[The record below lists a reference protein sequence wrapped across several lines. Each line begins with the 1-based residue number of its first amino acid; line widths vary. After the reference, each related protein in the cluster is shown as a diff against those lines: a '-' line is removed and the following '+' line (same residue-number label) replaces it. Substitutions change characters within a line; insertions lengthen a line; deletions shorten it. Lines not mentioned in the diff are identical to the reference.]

1 MEKELIIT
9 SEAVYQETMIAMY
22 ELMERGDEDL
32 TPEEAK
38 QLKQMT
44 AATEKYEADYL

>member
-9 SEAVYQETMIAMY
+9 TEAAYQETMIAMY
-22 ELMERGDEDL
+22 ELMERGEEDL
-32 TPEEAK
+32 TPAEIE

-44 AATEKYEADYL
+44 AAAEKYENDYL